1 MQCCSLQ
8 HWTLLQHQLHPQ
20 LGIFAL
26 VPSIHFFWSYFSI
39 ILHLI
44 VPTIKMRK
52 LRFREII
59 MSKVKQLVS
68 RGARI
73 GTLAADLRFFDLCIH
88 QAHTA
93 PSHANY

>member
-1 MQCCSLQ
+1 
-8 HWTLLQHQLHPQ
+8 
-20 LGIFAL
+20 
-26 VPSIHFFWSYFSI
+26 
-39 ILHLI
+39 
-44 VPTIKMRK
+44 MRK

-93 PSHANY
+93 PSHANC